1 MASNYYCAI
10 SPCVFL
16 KCAVSISCVSS
27 NHPSHLSITESHI
40 HSTALLLPSSP
51 PPPPPSPRGSPVLLL
66 PSQSPQPPSHWL
78 STAPPPWPSSPTV
91 LSLHREDTGARG
103 SERALT
109 PVSRWC
115 QALILPEEHPG
126 CFRPSADQVLLY
138 HSFCSHY
145 IALKV
150 FIQTQCPNIL
160 LTVPPLN
167 MNKSF
172 EQYTLSC
179 TWMKP
184 VIPDKHFIIKSYLI
198 FSIKRSNYWWLW

>member
-16 KCAVSISCVSS
+16 KRAISISCVSS

-40 HSTALLLPSSP
+40 HSTALLLPP
-51 PPPPPSPRGSPVLLL
+51 PGCPRPPSLAVLPYCALT
-66 PSQSPQPPSHWL
+66 PP
-78 STAPPPWPSSPTV
+78 
-91 LSLHREDTGARG
+91 GARG
-103 SERALT
+103 SQRALT